1 MPTGCITDRI
11 RAGEGLI
18 DTVSCMNWDPEVWP
32 SDRRI
37 RRGLELIGGTVKRRR
52 ERLALSQ
59 RQLQQLSGVQQSGIS
74 RLENGKLTGIRWQ
87 RFARLVDALDGLEY
101 VAPPRE
107 HPPWPGPAS
116 RRPPSPDDQDDGNDA
131 DD

>member
-1 MPTGCITDRI
+1 
-11 RAGEGLI
+11 
-18 DTVSCMNWDPEVWP
+18 MNWDPEVWP
-32 SDRRI
+32 SDSRI
-37 RRGLELIGGTVKRRR
+37 RRGFELIGGTVKRRR

-101 VAPPRE
+101 VAPLPE
-107 HPPWPGPAS
+107 HPPWPGPAG
-116 RRPPSPDDQDDGNDA
+116 RRPPPSDDQDDGHEDGDDA
-131 DD
+131 DG